1 MEITKEYQTFQQGI
15 KDCLPTVLG
24 YIGIG
29 IAAGVVGK
37 GVGLSVMEIMLMSVF
52 IYAGSAQFIISGM
65 LALQTPVLAIIL
77 TTFLVNLRHFLMSMS
92 VANHFKKAPLVES
105 IGIGTLLTDES
116 YGVLATVIS
125 KGNQVSV
132 AWTNGLNVTA
142 YLAWIL
148 ATGLGGFLGGILPD
162 PEILGLDFALTAMFV
177 GLFALQAVTPLK
189 QKTRQTLM
197 IILVVCVSLY
207 VAMAFVTAELAV
219 ILATLIGCLVGTVTG
234 DE

>member
-1 MEITKEYQTFQQGI
+1 MEVSTEHQSFSQGV

-37 GVGLSVMEIMLMSVF
+37 GVGLSVAEIMLMSIF

-92 VANHFKKAPLVES
+92 VATHFKKASLLET

-116 YGVLATVIS
+116 YGVLATAIS
-125 KGNQVSV
+125 RGKLVSV

-162 PEILGLDFALTAMFV
+162 PEVLGLDFALTSMFV
-177 GLFALQAVTPLK
+177 GLFALQAVGPIK
-189 QKTRQTLM
+189 QKTKQTMM

-207 VAMAFVTAELAV
+207 VAMAFVSAELAV
-219 ILATLIGCLVGTVTG
+219 IIATLIGCLVGTVTG